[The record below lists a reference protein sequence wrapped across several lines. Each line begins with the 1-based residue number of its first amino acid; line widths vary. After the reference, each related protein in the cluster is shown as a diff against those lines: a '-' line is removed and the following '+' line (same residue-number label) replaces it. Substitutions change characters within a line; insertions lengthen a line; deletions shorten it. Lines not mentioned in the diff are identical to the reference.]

1 VGDYCANR
9 DTRGSGALKGYIPT
23 PAETVDLMADR
34 LFRSKPPSKDS
45 SILDPGCATGAFI
58 AGIIRWC
65 EDRKLAIPRI
75 VGIDSDLR
83 HLKEARAKFERYP
96 SVEIRHADFLS
107 NRLPEFDYVI
117 GNPPY
122 VPITALDEKE
132 KARYRRSFAT
142 ARGRFD
148 LYLLFFEQAL
158 NCLAPG
164 GRLAFITPE
173 KFLYVDTAEPLRILL
188 AEKRVE
194 EILLLSENTFAD
206 LVTYPTVTVLSNM
219 ARNGR
224 TKIKLRTGQKIA
236 VHLAAD
242 GRSWMPALH
251 GDLGKTD
258 GPALEDICVR
268 ISCGVAT
275 GADSVFVHE
284 TKSLPSQL
292 CRFAYPTISGRELG
306 PQNAGLAAKQ
316 SMLIPYSLGG
326 VLLAERELGAMKS
339 HLSEPTRLLKL
350 RNRTCVQRK
359 PWYAF
364 HETPPLSDIL
374 RPKILC
380 KDITALPM
388 FWIDRSGALVP
399 RHSVYYIVPSE
410 PDHINDLC
418 DYLNSECAAE
428 WLNAH
433 CQRAANGYLR
443 LQSAILKKLPIPDS
457 LVFHSLPRS
466 VGSKSRGRHRDA
478 DMGTQPFEFAR

>member
-1 VGDYCANR
+1 V
-9 DTRGSGALKGYIPT
+9 KGYIPT
-23 PAETVDLMADR
+23 PGQTVDLMADC

-58 AGIIRWC
+58 AGVIRWC

-83 HLKEARAKFERYP
+83 HLREARVKFERYP
-96 SVEIRHADFLS
+96 SVEIRHADFLG

-173 KFLYVDTAEPLRILL
+173 KFLYVETAEPLRVLL

-194 EILLLSENTFAD
+194 EILLLNENTFGD

-219 ARNGR
+219 TRNGR
-224 TKIKLRTGQKIA
+224 TKIRLRTGQKIA
-236 VHLAAD
+236 VHLATD

-251 GDLGKTD
+251 GDHGKTN

-284 TKSLPSQL
+284 TKSLPVHL
-292 CRFAYPTISGRELG
+292 CRFAHPTISGRELG
-306 PQNAGLAAKQ
+306 SQNPELISAR
-316 SMLIPYSLGG
+316 SMLIPYSLDGE
-326 VLLAERELGAMKS
+326 LLGERELGALKPY
-339 HLSEPTRLLKL
+339 LSETSRLLKL

-388 FWIDRSGALVP
+388 FWTDRSGALVP

-410 PDHINDLC
+410 PDRISDLC
-418 DYLNSECAAE
+418 DYLNSDNAAE

-457 LVFHSLPRS
+457 LVVRSIPGS
-466 VGSKSRGRHRDA
+466 VGSKSRGRQRDA
-478 DMGTQPFEFAR
+478 DMVTQPFEFAR

>member
-1 VGDYCANR
+1 MQIVDGLLERLLTTR
-9 DTRGSGALKGYIPT
+9 DHMLEQGGTERRETTAPPREGSGAVKGYIPT

-34 LFRSKPPSKDS
+34 LFRSKPPSKHS

-65 EDRKLAIPRI
+65 EDHKLAIPRI
-75 VGIDSDLR
+75 VGMDSDLR
-83 HLKEARAKFERYP
+83 HLKEARAKFEQYP

-107 NRLPEFDYVI
+107 TRLPEFDYVI

-122 VPITALDEKE
+122 VPITSLDEKE
-132 KARYRRSFAT
+132 KARYRSSFAT

-158 NCLAPG
+158 NCLLPG

-173 KFLYVDTAEPLRILL
+173 KFLYVETAEPLRVLL

-194 EILLLSENTFAD
+194 EILLLDENTFGD
-206 LVTYPTVTVLSNM
+206 LATYPTVTVLSNT
-219 ARNGR
+219 ARNGK
-224 TKIKLRTGQKIA
+224 TSIKLRSGQKVA

-242 GRSWMPALH
+242 GRSWMPTLH
-251 GDLGKTD
+251 GDHREIG

-284 TKSLPSQL
+284 TKSLPVHL
-292 CRFAYPTISGRELG
+292 CRFAHPTISGRELG
-306 PQNAGLAAKQ
+306 PQNPELISAR
-316 SMLIPYSLGG
+316 SMLIPYSLDGE
-326 VLLAERELGAMKS
+326 LLVERELGALKPY
-339 HLSEPTRLLKL
+339 LSESNRLLKL
-350 RNRTCVQRK
+350 QNRTCVQRK

-364 HETPPLSDIL
+364 HETPPLADIL

-388 FWIDRSGALVP
+388 FWIDRSAALVP
-399 RHSVYYIVPSE
+399 RHS
-410 PDHINDLC
+410 
-418 DYLNSECAAE
+418 
-428 WLNAH
+428 
-433 CQRAANGYLR
+433 
-443 LQSAILKKLPIPDS
+443 
-457 LVFHSLPRS
+457 
-466 VGSKSRGRHRDA
+466 
-478 DMGTQPFEFAR
+478 

>member
-1 VGDYCANR
+1 
-9 DTRGSGALKGYIPT
+9 LKGYIPT
-23 PAETVDLMADR
+23 PTKTVDLMANR
-34 LFRSKPPSKDS
+34 LFHSKPPSRDS

-75 VGIDSDLR
+75 VGIDSDSR
-83 HLKEARAKFERYP
+83 HLKEARAEFEEYP
-96 SVEIRHADFLS
+96 SVDIRHADFLNS
-107 NRLPEFDYVI
+107 RPRKFDYVI

-122 VPITALDEKE
+122 VPITALNEEE
-132 KARYRRSFAT
+132 KARYRRLFET

-173 KFLYVDTAEPLRILL
+173 KFLYVDTAEPLRVLL
-188 AEKRVE
+188 AKKRVE
-194 EILLLSENTFAD
+194 EILLLGEKTFGD
-206 LVTYPTVTVLSNM
+206 LVTYPTVTVLSNT

-224 TKIKLRTGQKIA
+224 TKIQLRSGERVA

-251 GDLGKTD
+251 GDNGKVD
-258 GPALEDICVR
+258 GPRLEDICIR

-275 GADSVFVHE
+275 GADSIFLHE
-284 TKSLPSQL
+284 TKSLPSDL
-292 CRFAYPTISGRELG
+292 RPFAYRTISGRELC
-306 PQNAGLAAKQ
+306 PQNGGLTSTY
-316 SMLIPYSLGG
+316 SMLVPYSNDG
-326 VLLAERELGAMKS
+326 VLLAERKLGALKS
-339 HLSEPTRLLKL
+339 YLSEPTRMLQLK
-350 RNRTCVQRK
+350 NRTCVRRK

-364 HETPPLSDIL
+364 HETPPISEIS

-380 KDITALPM
+380 KDITARPM
-388 FWIDRSGALVP
+388 FWIDHSGVLVP

-410 PDHINDLC
+410 PARLSDLS
-418 DYLNSECAAE
+418 DYLNSDYATE

-443 LQSAILKKLPIPDS
+443 LQSAILKKLPIPPS
-457 LVFHSLPRS
+457 LAVRSLHRNI
-466 VGSKSRGRHRDA
+466 VTKSRARQHNDDLA
-478 DMGTQPFEFAR
+478 TQLFEFAR

>member
-1 VGDYCANR
+1 M
-9 DTRGSGALKGYIPT
+9 KGYIPT

-34 LFRSKPPSKDS
+34 LFRSKPPSRDS

-58 AGIIRWC
+58 AGIVRWC
-65 EDRKLAIPRI
+65 EARKLAIPRI

-83 HLKEARAKFERYP
+83 HLTEARARFDQYP

-122 VPITALDEKE
+122 VPITALDERE

-142 ARGRFD
+142 ASGRFD

-158 NCLAPG
+158 NCLVPG
-164 GRLAFITPE
+164 GRLVFITPE
-173 KFLYVDTAEPLRILL
+173 KFLYVDTAEPLRVLL
-188 AEKRVE
+188 AEKRLE
-194 EILLLSENTFAD
+194 EILLLNENTFGD

-224 TKIKLRTGQKIA
+224 TKIKLRTGEKIA

-242 GRSWMPALH
+242 GRSWMPTLH
-251 GDLGKTD
+251 GDHREID

-275 GADSVFVHE
+275 GSDSVFVHE
-284 TKSLPSQL
+284 TKSLPVHL
-292 CRFAYPTISGRELG
+292 RRFAHSTISGRELC
-306 PQNAGLAAKQ
+306 PQNPKLISTR
-316 SMLIPYSLGG
+316 SMLIPYSVDGELLG
-326 VLLAERELGAMKS
+326 ERELGAMKAY
-339 HLSEPTRLLKL
+339 LSEPARLFKL
-350 RNRTCVQRK
+350 QNRTCVQRK

-380 KDITALPM
+380 KDITATPM
-388 FWIDRSGALVP
+388 FWVDRSGALVP

-410 PDHINDLC
+410 SDDIRDLC
-418 DYLNSECAAE
+418 DYLNSDYAAD

-457 LVFHSLPRS
+457 LLVHSLPRN
-466 VGSKSRGRHRDA
+466 VGSRTSRGRKRDA
-478 DMGTQPFEFAR
+478 DIATQSFEFAR

>member
-1 VGDYCANR
+1 M
-9 DTRGSGALKGYIPT
+9 RGSGAVKGYIPT

-34 LFRSKPPSKDS
+34 LFRSKPPSEDS
-45 SILDPGCATGAFI
+45 WILDPGCATGAFI
-58 AGIIRWC
+58 TGIIRWC

-107 NRLPEFDYVI
+107 SPLPEFDYVI

-142 ARGRFD
+142 ASGRFD

-158 NCLAPG
+158 KCLAPG
-164 GRLAFITPE
+164 GRLTFITPE
-173 KFLYVDTAEPLRILL
+173 KFLYVETAEPLRILL

-194 EILLLSENTFAD
+194 EILLLDEDTFSD
-206 LVTYPTVTVLSNM
+206 LVTYPTVTVLSNS

-224 TKIKLRTGQKIA
+224 TKIKLRSGQRIA

-242 GRSWMPALH
+242 GRSWMPIMH
-251 GDLGKTD
+251 GDHSEMG

-284 TKSLPSQL
+284 TKSLPVHL
-292 CRFAYPTISGRELG
+292 CRFAYPTISGRELC
-306 PQNAGLAAKQ
+306 PQNPKLISTS
-316 SMLIPYSLGG
+316 SMLIPYSLNGQ
-326 VLLAERELGAMKS
+326 LLAERELSALKPY
-339 HLSEPTRLLKL
+339 LSEPTRLLKL
-350 RNRTCVQRK
+350 QNRTCVQRK

-364 HETPPLSDIL
+364 HETPPLSEIL

-380 KDITALPM
+380 KDITAGPM
-388 FWIDRSGALVP
+388 FWIDRTGALVP

-410 PDHINDLC
+410 PDQISDLC
-418 DYLNSECAAE
+418 DYLNSDYAAE

-443 LQSAILKKLPIPDS
+443 LQSAILKKLPIPES
-457 LVFHSLPRS
+457 LMVPRN
-466 VGSKSRGRHRDA
+466 VGSKTRGRQRDT
-478 DMGTQPFEFAR
+478 DVVTQPFEFAR